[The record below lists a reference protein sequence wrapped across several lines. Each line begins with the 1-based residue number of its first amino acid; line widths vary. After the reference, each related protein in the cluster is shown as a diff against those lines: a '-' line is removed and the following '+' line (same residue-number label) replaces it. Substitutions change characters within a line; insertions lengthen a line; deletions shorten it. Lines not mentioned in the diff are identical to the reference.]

1 MTRSRHTWRAALW
14 MGGALLSFMAM
25 AVSGRELSQ
34 ELGTFQILFFRSI
47 VSLIVIS
54 ALLFCSGWSQVRT
67 QHPTRHL
74 LRNITHFAGQFGW
87 FYAIALIPLADVF
100 AIEFTMP
107 VWMALFAALF
117 LHERLTPPRLF
128 AVVMGI
134 FGMLIILRPGTGV
147 ITPGAMAMVVGAIC
161 FALANTATKSLTR
174 TESPLCILFYMVIL
188 QMPMALIPS
197 LYHWQTPSPA
207 TWPWLL
213 LVGTTAL
220 SAHYC
225 MARAF
230 QHADATVVVP
240 MDFLRLPL
248 IALVGALVYDEPLD
262 GFILIGAVIMCLGN
276 GVSIR
281 AENTQSRGAGASLE
295 NQAP

>member
-1 MTRSRHTWRAALW
+1 
-14 MGGALLSFMAM
+14 MGGALVSFMAM
-25 AVSGRELSQ
+25 AISGRELSQ
-34 ELGTFQILFFRSI
+34 ELGTFQILFFRGL
-47 VSLIVIS
+47 VSLAVVSI
-54 ALLFCSGWSQVRT
+54 LLTRSGWGQVKT
-67 QHPTRHL
+67 SHQAGHL

-107 VWMALFAALF
+107 VWTAIFATCL
-117 LHERLTPPRLF
+117 LQERLTPPRIF
-128 AVVMGI
+128 AVVMGFI
-134 FGMLIILRPGTGV
+134 GMLLILRPGTGI
-147 ITPGAMAMVVGAIC
+147 ITPGAVAMVLGAIC
-161 FALANTATKSLTR
+161 FALANIATKGLTR
-174 TESPLCILFYMVIL
+174 TESPLTILFYMVVIQL
-188 QMPMALIPS
+188 PLSLIPS
-197 LYHWQTPSPA
+197 LLHWQTPSPA

-248 IALVGALVYDEPLD
+248 IAVVGALFYDEPLN
-262 GFILIGAVIMCLGN
+262 GYILAGAVVMCIGN
-276 GVSIR
+276 AVSMR
-281 AENTQSRGAGASLE
+281 AETGSATHPR
-295 NQAP
+295 